1 MRGRRLTVA
10 APDGD
15 TFAMRHRRSKALGLG
30 IMMLAIGGAIGFLAW
45 EALDPAWQSPGDDG
59 ALLQALPTW
68 VRVPFFVLIGGV
80 VLLPGLMMVWAGL
93 TKRIIVQAD
102 ANHISSRTI
111 FGHRRTL
118 PWHAIGSAQYWRKE
132 NQIALSPIGHGGIAE
147 EIWDRKSVLIDV
159 GMLDHTV
166 ADVERMVR
174 HFRPDLTIVH
184 GDSRDG

>member
-1 MRGRRLTVA
+1 MRY
-10 APDGD
+10 
-15 TFAMRHRRSKALGLG
+15 RRSKAFGFG
-30 IMMLAIGGAIGFLAW
+30 AMMLAIGGAIAFVAW
-45 EALDPAWQSPGDDG
+45 EALDPAWQSPSDDG
-59 ALLQALPTW
+59 ALLQALPAW
-68 VRVPFFVLIGGV
+68 VRVPFFLLIGAIV
-80 VLLPGLMMVWAGL
+80 ILPGAMMVWAGL
-93 TKRIIVQAD
+93 TNRIIVQAD

-111 FGHRRTL
+111 FGRRRAM
-118 PWHAIGSAQYWRKE
+118 PWHAIGLAQYWRKE

-174 HFRPDLTIVH
+174 HFRPDLTIIQ